1 MYPYRGHYGAWP
13 ARPGVF
19 ALLFMLVLVALAVA
33 AIIALLR
40 AGRARHDVPPAAPP
54 RPPFPA
60 ADDAALREVR
70 LRYARGELD
79 REEFLAKLADLGGS
93 PAASPPSPTT

>member
-1 MYPYRGHYGAWP
+1 MRYPGHYGAWP
-13 ARPGVF
+13 ARPGLL
-19 ALLFMLVLVALAVA
+19 AWLFMLVLVAVAVA
-33 AIIALLR
+33 AIIALPR

-93 PAASPPSPTT
+93 PAGSPPSPTT